1 MPMLRFGRILTLAA
15 AVALS
20 PGAIAAGKA
29 HQVVIEGMKFV
40 PERIEVAVGDSI
52 TWVNKDPVP
61 HTVTNAAKKIES
73 GTIDPNGKWK
83 YVVRRKGDIDY
94 VCRFHPGMRG
104 TISVK

>member
-1 MPMLRFGRILTLAA
+1 MIRALARTLLLAA

-20 PGAIAAGKA
+20 PGATAAGKA
-29 HQVVIEGMKFV
+29 HQVMIEGMKFV

-52 TWVNKDPVP
+52 TWVNRDPVP
-61 HTVTNAAKKIES
+61 HTVTSAAKALES
-73 GTIDPNGKWK
+73 GTIAANGKWK

-104 TISVK
+104 TLTVK

>member
-1 MPMLRFGRILTLAA
+1 MTRLATRALVFAA

-20 PGAIAAGKA
+20 QGALAAGKA
-29 HQVVIEGMKFV
+29 HQVTIEGIKFV

-52 TWVNKDPVP
+52 TWINRDLVP

-73 GTIDPNGKWK
+73 GTIEPNGKWR

-104 TISVK
+104 TVDVK

>member
-1 MPMLRFGRILTLAA
+1 MTRSFARTLTLAA
-15 AVALS
+15 TIALS
-20 PGAIAAGKA
+20 PGALAAGKA
-29 HQVVIEGMKFV
+29 HQVTIEGMKFV

-52 TWVNKDPVP
+52 TWINRDLVP

-73 GTIDPNGKWK
+73 GTIDPNGKWR

-104 TISVK
+104 TVNVR